1 MLKHAGFS
9 ELALRL
15 PRSPEAAGASIRRV
29 SQISM
34 PCIPALDPARV
45 ALGSFS
51 QQGAYWPENA
61 LLPILDAGPRTWKA
75 ALIGPVPKCS
85 PASHMCIQKF
95 RKVRERSG
103 TYALEFPDTIIF
115 LTIGHRLSL
124 KKNKWRTILESQV
137 IQSQLLTS
145 DKLNVLVL
153 QMEFGTINTAKWVR

>member
-1 MLKHAGFS
+1 MLASVSLLSDFLGAPRQQEPVS
-9 ELALRL
+9 GGS
-15 PRSPEAAGASIRRV
+15 PRSPRHASRLWIQQEWLWV
-29 SQISM
+29 
-34 PCIPALDPARV
+34 
-45 ALGSFS
+45 SFS

-75 ALIGPVPKCS
+75 ALIRPVPKCS